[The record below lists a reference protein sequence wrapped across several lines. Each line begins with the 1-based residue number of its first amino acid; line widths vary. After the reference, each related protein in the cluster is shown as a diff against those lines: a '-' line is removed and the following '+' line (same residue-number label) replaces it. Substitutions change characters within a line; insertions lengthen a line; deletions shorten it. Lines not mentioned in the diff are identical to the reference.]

1 MGLGHSP
8 RISSDGLV
16 FFLDAANPRCYAGT
30 GLTATSLTGSVSSTL
45 ISAGFTTSNGGSFT
59 FSGSTQY
66 MSTASSGI
74 FNFGSSNCCIEMV
87 AYYNSSTSSDN
98 TYRMGFCF
106 GTSGTTYFLM
116 NKWRSGIGN
125 GVVVDYSVSGS
136 RYTITSNSTV
146 PSPNVANT
154 TTSPLY
160 DVNAKWTHFIVQIS
174 SNVMTLYVNAVALG
188 SVTLTA
194 RWNTNLDLGIGG
206 GQGDYMSGNIPYFK
220 VYNRA
225 LSSTEILQNYAAVK
239 GRYGL

>member
-30 GLTATSLTGSVSSTL
+30 GLTAFDLKGSVSSTL
-45 ISAGFTTSNGGSFT
+45 ISAGFTTSNGGSFI
-59 FSGSTQY
+59 FNGSSQY
-66 MSTASSGI
+66 ISTASSSI

-87 AYYNSSTSSDN
+87 AYYNSTTSSDN

-116 NKWRSGIGN
+116 NKWRSGVGN
-125 GVVVDYSVSGS
+125 GVFVDYSVAGS
-136 RYTITSNSTV
+136 RYTITTTNSV

-154 TTSPLY
+154 ITSPLY
-160 DVNAKWTHFIVQIS
+160 DVNTKWTHFIVQIS
-174 SNVMTLYVNAVALG
+174 SNVMTLYVNAVSLG

-194 RWNTNLDLGIGG
+194 RWNTNLDLGLGG

-225 LSSTEILQNYAAVK
+225 LSATEILQNYAAVK